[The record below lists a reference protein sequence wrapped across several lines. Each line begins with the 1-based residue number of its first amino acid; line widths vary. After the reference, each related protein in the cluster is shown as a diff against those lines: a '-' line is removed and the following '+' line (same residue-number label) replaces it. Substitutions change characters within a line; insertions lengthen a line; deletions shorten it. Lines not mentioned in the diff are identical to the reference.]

1 MYFPFFS
8 VSAGGGIITNAA
20 GKAEKTVS
28 DLNAGVKKFQSIIE
42 GLNNSWSSDVKTKF
56 FTSYEKDLKAL
67 NEMVTQYS
75 EVSAGLR
82 SLAEYHSKTEEDI
95 KAKIDK
101 AGKAYG

>member
-1 MYFPFFS
+1 MEQKKIAVDTEAL
-8 VSAGGGIITNAA
+8 VSA
-20 GKAEKTVS
+20 AEKADKSVS

-42 GLNNSWSSDVKTKF
+42 GLNNSWSSDVKNKF

-75 EVSAGLR
+75 EVTAGLR
-82 SLAEYHSKTEEDI
+82 SLAEYHAKTEEDI
-95 KAKIDK
+95 KAKIEK